1 MQTLHF
7 SRIAKKITISSF
19 IEIGSNYQ
27 TNVLI
32 KLTKMYFLSS
42 IPADVATD
50 FFHQVAEAI
59 DGEKEKTLF
68 DCFQPILDSLKASVE
83 EDRSLSRSSGVFQC
97 LDVVLF
103 FAQHNLL
110 AKVWLLI

>member
-1 MQTLHF
+1 M
-7 SRIAKKITISSF
+7 I
-19 IEIGSNYQ
+19 
-27 TNVLI
+27 V
-32 KLTKMYFLSS
+32 
-42 IPADVATD
+42 
-50 FFHQVAEAI
+50 EAI

-68 DCFQPILDSLKASVE
+68 DCFQLILDSLKASV